1 METITLDDR
10 TADRYLLDAS
20 GLTLLVFMS
29 RTCPNCKIAKERL
42 PDMGLAV
49 DRIAWV
55 DAGEN
60 GGLVQRY
67 EVFHLPAMF
76 VIRDGVYY
84 GAVQASLAHWDISRQ
99 IALAQDGYP
108 AELP

>member
-1 METITLDDR
+1 MQTVTLDDR
-10 TADRYLLDAS
+10 NADRFLLDAT
-20 GLTLLVFMS
+20 GLTLLVFHS
-29 RTCPNCKIAKERL
+29 RSCPNCKVALERL

-55 DAGEN
+55 DAGDN

-76 VIRDGVYY
+76 VIRDGVFY